1 MARVDH
7 ERLKELFSAFGPVS
21 IRRMFGGA
29 GVFAEEIMF
38 ALISDGDLYFKADE
52 ETIPAFHAEGAGP
65 FVYGARGRRVVMSYW
80 RMPERLLD
88 DPDELAQWARVARAA
103 VERSG
108 RKRPAPAKR
117 KTKKRL
123 AVPRKKRTR

>member
-1 MARVDH
+1 VARVDH

-80 RMPERLLD
+80 RLPDRLLD
-88 DPDELAQWARVARAA
+88 DPEELAQWARAALRTARRAA
-103 VERSG
+103 ASKLPR
-108 RKRPAPAKR
+108 RKAARR
-117 KTKKRL
+117 R
-123 AVPRKKRTR
+123 RNRRRH

>member
-80 RMPERLLD
+80 RLPDRLLD
-88 DPDELAQWARVARAA
+88 DPEELAQWARAALRTARRAA
-103 VERSG
+103 ASKLPR
-108 RKRPAPAKR
+108 RKAARR
-117 KTKKRL
+117 R
-123 AVPRKKRTR
+123 RNRRRH